1 MSKDITIESPE
12 FKALYDEVAQ
22 RAEAIRKR
30 EELSDN
36 SFRDWICDAIRI
48 LAEQLGYHIQN
59 LYEFTLDMADAFATG
74 FEAGRRRA
82 KENAYRKRKG
92 R

>member
-30 EELSDN
+30 EELSDK
-36 SFRDWICDAIRI
+36 SFRDWLCDAIEA
-48 LAEQLGYHIQN
+48 LADLLGYHIQN
-59 LYEFTLDMADAFATG
+59 LYEFVLDMGDAFATG
-74 FEAGRRRA
+74 YKAGRQRA
-82 KENAYRKRKG
+82 RDNAYRRRKG
-92 R
+92 